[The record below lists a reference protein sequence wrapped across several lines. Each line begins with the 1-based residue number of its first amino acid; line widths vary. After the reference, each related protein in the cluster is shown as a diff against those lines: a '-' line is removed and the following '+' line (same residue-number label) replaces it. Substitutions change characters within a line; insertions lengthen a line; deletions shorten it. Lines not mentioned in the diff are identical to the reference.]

1 MNLAL
6 LPPSAIC
13 VLTLTFVWCPKCRL
27 LCAPLRAMCIKCVC
41 SSPSCRSPQRGV
53 ARWHPGFVHC
63 LQVQRWHYG
72 CIVTISSTVSADL
85 PFAVTRCRILW
96 FLKLC
101 NLTLKVA
108 FVVSPML
115 EGLSARRSAVRLSY
129 AGTCMHG
136 RRAIHSH
143 QECHAGVYPQSVR
156 TFHVD

>member
-41 SSPSCRSPQRGV
+41 SSPVVGHHSVVLRDGILSLSIVFRFNGGIMG
-53 ARWHPGFVHC
+53 AL
-63 LQVQRWHYG
+63 LQ
-72 CIVTISSTVSADL
+72 SLATVSADL

-108 FVVSPML
+108 FVDSPML
-115 EGLSARRSAVRLSY
+115 EGLSASRSAVRPSY

>member
-1 MNLAL
+1 M
-6 LPPSAIC
+6 S
-13 VLTLTFVWCPKCRL
+13 LTLRSSRDVHQMCL
-27 LCAPLRAMCIKCVC
+27 LF
-41 SSPSCRSPQRGV
+41 SSCRSPQRGV
-53 ARWHPGFVHC
+53 ARWHPEFVHC

-85 PFAVTRCRILW
+85 PFAVTRCCILW

-115 EGLSARRSAVRLSY
+115 EGLSARRSAVRPTY
-129 AGTCMHG
+129 AGTCVHG

-143 QECHAGVYPQSVR
+143 QVSCWSVSSVR
-156 TFHVD
+156 TYVSRGLKCVSCMGRRIVVSSQT